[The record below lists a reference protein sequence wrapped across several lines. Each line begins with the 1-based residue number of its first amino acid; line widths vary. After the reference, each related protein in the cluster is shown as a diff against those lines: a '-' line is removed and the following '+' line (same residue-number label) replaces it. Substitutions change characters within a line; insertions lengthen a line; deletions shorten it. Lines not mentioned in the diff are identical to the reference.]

1 MWECVGA
8 KRQHRS
14 SNVSRHLL
22 RTLSCSLPA
31 FILHSWRHGFES
43 TNCGETAMVLFCFK
57 IIFWGKRR
65 YEVED
70 LLWAGLTPSADT
82 PLIIAPLCAPVMTLP
97 AIAIIASSF
106 TPLGPSTSSITHM
119 WHRGRVLGV
128 LRTVREQ
135 MERGSI
141 FRRKFASNT
150 KYEAAPTQNGA
161 TCFSAPNLEL
171 IWESEI
177 PIWIVSGINR
187 KDVFCNISKKYG
199 RRRNLAVCS
208 LSNGCRNSDA
218 KPW

>member
-1 MWECVGA
+1 MSWFDTVCRYAAHYCSSVCSRNDSPDNRDNRFFIYSA
-8 KRQHRS
+8 RS
-14 SNVSRHLL
+14 IERVQSH
-22 RTLSCSLPA
+22 TC
-31 FILHSWRHGFES
+31 
-43 TNCGETAMVLFCFK
+43 
-57 IIFWGKRR
+57 
-65 YEVED
+65 
-70 LLWAGLTPSADT
+70 DT
-82 PLIIAPLCAPVMTLP
+82 
-97 AIAIIASSF
+97 
-106 TPLGPSTSSITHM
+106 G
-119 WHRGRVLGV
+119 GVLGV

-141 FRRKFASNT
+141 FSRKFASNT

-161 TCFSAPNLEL
+161 TCFSAPNVEL

-187 KDVFCNISKKYG
+187 KDVFCNIAKKCG

>member
-1 MWECVGA
+1 MSWFDTVCRYAAHYCSSVCS
-8 KRQHRS
+8 RNDSPDNRDNRFFIYSTRS
-14 SNVSRHLL
+14 RS
-22 RTLSCSLPA
+22 
-31 FILHSWRHGFES
+31 
-43 TNCGETAMVLFCFK
+43 M
-57 IIFWGKRR
+57 
-65 YEVED
+65 
-70 LLWAGLTPSADT
+70 
-82 PLIIAPLCAPVMTLP
+82 
-97 AIAIIASSF
+97 
-106 TPLGPSTSSITHM
+106 SSITHVS
-119 WHRGRVLGV
+119 HRGRVLGV

-161 TCFSAPNLEL
+161 TCFSAPNVEL

-177 PIWIVSGINR
+177 PIGIVSGINR
-187 KDVFCNISKKYG
+187 KGVFCNISKKYG